1 MTTVATDHPD
11 RPETEPLLSL
21 RGLRKEFGGIVALDG
36 VDLSVKAGEIIGI
49 VGPNGA
55 GKTTLFNCLMGQFE
69 PTAGSV
75 TLQGEDITDLP
86 PPAIV
91 ERGIARTF
99 QIPRVFPNLSV
110 HENMEIYQP
119 HRDESLFATLVRRTD
134 SVTNDR
140 IDDLLSFVGLD
151 DMADV
156 GAGTLSTGQQKL
168 LNIAEGLLKEP
179 DIILLDEPAA
189 GVNPALVEEIMN
201 LILEL
206 GNEGQTFVIIEH
218 DMDVVREVTEFVY
231 VLANG
236 TNLTEG
242 PPESVLNDQRV
253 LEAYFGE

>member
-1 MTTVATDHPD
+1 MTAVAIDHPS
-11 RPETEPLLSL
+11 RPEHEPILSVREL
-21 RGLRKEFGGIVALDG
+21 CKEFGGIVALDG
-36 VDLSVKAGEIIGI
+36 VDLSVKEGEIIGV

-69 PTAGSV
+69 PTSGSV
-75 TLQGEDITDLP
+75 TLRDKDITDLP
-86 PPAIV
+86 PPAVV

-110 HENMEIYQP
+110 DENMQIYQP
-119 HRDESLFATLVRRTD
+119 HRDESLLATLVRGTD
-134 SVTNDR
+134 GKTKDR
-140 IDDLLSFVGLD
+140 IDELLSFVGLE
-151 DMADV
+151 DMTGV

-168 LNIAEGLLKEP
+168 LNIAEALLKEP
-179 DIILLDEPAA
+179 NIILLDEPAA
-189 GVNPALVEEIMN
+189 GVNPALVDDIMD

-206 GNEGQTFVIIEH
+206 GDRGQTFVIIEH
-218 DMDVVREVTEFVY
+218 DMDVVRELTDFVY

-242 PPESVLNDQRV
+242 EPESVLNDPRV

>member
-1 MTTVATDHPD
+1 MTTTATDYPG
-11 RPETEPLLSL
+11 RPETAPVLSVSD
-21 RGLRKEFGGIVALDG
+21 LRKEFGGIVALDG
-36 VDLSVKAGEIIGI
+36 VDLSVREGEIIGI

-55 GKTTLFNCLMGQFE
+55 GKTTLFNCLMGQLE
-69 PTAGSV
+69 PTSGSV
-75 TLQGEDITDLP
+75 TLGETDITDLP

-99 QIPRVFPNLSV
+99 QIPRVFHNLSV
-110 HENMEIYQP
+110 HENMQIYQP
-119 HRDESLFATLVRRTD
+119 HRDESMLATLVRGTD
-134 SVTNDR
+134 GGTRDR

-151 DMADV
+151 DMAAV
-156 GAGTLSTGQQKL
+156 GAGSLSTGQQKL
-168 LNIAEGLLKEP
+168 LNIAEALLKEP

-189 GVNPALVEEIMN
+189 GVNPALVDDIID

-206 GNEGQTFVIIEH
+206 GAEGQTFVIIEH
-218 DMDVVREVTEFVY
+218 DMDVVRAVTDFVY

-242 PPESVLNDQRV
+242 EPEPVLNDPRV